1 MTSPLQVIPYY
12 RTRSTDELSRDV
24 IEHLRALLVASRDVQ
39 AARLAELEATHDHRV
54 FDAHAAISSTL
65 AKDALDDIEH
75 ALSRIDATTYGSCE
89 SCGAPIPFER
99 LEAIPYARTCVACA
113 VLSS

>member
-1 MTSPLQVIPYY
+1 MTSPLQVIPYN
-12 RTRSTDELSRDV
+12 RTRSADKLPRDI
-24 IEHLRALLVASRDVQ
+24 IEHLRGLLVASRDVH
-39 AARLAELEATHDHRV
+39 AARLAELAAAHDHRV
-54 FDAHAAISSTL
+54 FDAHAAISLTL
-65 AKDALDDIEH
+65 ANDALDDIEH
-75 ALSRIDATTYGSCE
+75 ALSRIDASTYGSCE

>member
-1 MTSPLQVIPYY
+1 MTSPLQLIPYN
-12 RTRSTDELSRDV
+12 RTRSTDKLPRDI
-24 IEHLRALLVASRDVQ
+24 IEHLRGLLVASRDAH
-39 AARLAELEATHDHRV
+39 AARLAELAAAHDHRV
-54 FDAHAAISSTL
+54 FDAHAAISLTL
-65 AKDALDDIEH
+65 ANDALDDIEH
-75 ALSRIDATTYGSCE
+75 ALSRIDASTYGSCE